1 MKSVILSINPEYNK
15 TLMGFLAPVQVP
27 GKGWEM
33 CYRGSEQNFS
43 ASAFH
48 SLCNYKGPTVTIV
61 RVNQNVFGGYTDKNW
76 TSGKNRVRI
85 PTRYSVRAPFAEQ
98 VFQHRRFSYCNQM
111 TRFEKTVKKRW
122 RICPFSFFLC
132 LSVCLSVYEQI
143 TIIGPYTQAYKLP
156 ALRSTIVPVRV
167 QDLCFLKRKRWSFV
181 ILSCYRAPNQSR
193 GLLQFTKILKYD
205 NSSEYK
211 GMLLLG
217 DRTGE

>member
-1 MKSVILSINPEYNK
+1 MATLTK
-15 TLMGFLAPVQVP
+15 TGLQV
-27 GKGWEM
+27 KIE
-33 CYRGSEQNFS
+33 FV
-43 ASAFH
+43 F
-48 SLCNYKGPTVTIV
+48 PT
-61 RVNQNVFGGYTDKNW
+61 D
-76 TSGKNRVRI
+76 S
-85 PTRYSVRAPFAEQ
+85 
-98 VFQHRRFSYCNQM
+98 
-111 TRFEKTVKKRW
+111 RFEHHLQNTCFSIDGFHTAIKWHDLKRRW
-122 RICPFSFFLC
+122 RNGEESVLFPLFVC